1 MLIQKDIEAKML
13 AQIREACEK
22 FDFVTVRGAWE
33 EAFFGLTRWSEG
45 EGNEDA
51 FVSIA
56 LGTPARN
63 TPANP
68 VATIAANVS
77 VFVRCE
83 CDPRGEKL
91 TLICETLQNL
101 FERWIMEDFGALDI
115 PEFSVD
121 GVAIASGTS
130 PKLEN
135 AVCSVTYPLELSGSF
150 V

>member
-1 MLIQKDIEAKML
+1 MLIQKDIEAKIL
-13 AQIREACEK
+13 SQIREACAA
-22 FDFVTVRGAWE
+22 FDFLTVRGAWE
-33 EAFFGLTRWSEG
+33 EAFFGLIRWSEDG
-45 EGNEDA
+45 GSDA
-51 FVSIA
+51 FVSVA
-56 LGTPARN
+56 LSTPTRQAP
-63 TPANP
+63 TNP
-68 VATIAANVS
+68 TATMSANVT

-91 TLICETLQNL
+91 TLICETLQNR

-121 GVAIASGTS
+121 GVALASGAS

-135 AVCSVTYPLELSGSF
+135 AVCSVTYSLELSGSF